1 MPALKTYR
9 EAVFSGWFGPM
20 GVGAVFLSTIAKE
33 ELEAIYEG
41 QAEKPLTIEL
51 VSPVVLFIVLASTLV
66 HGTTIPLFQLG
77 KRIRT
82 RTLSITSTGSTHR
95 LPKLAQSLSLR
106 RNHDEQDLGDGTWSQ
121 TQRNTLINTIQRK
134 KEEEEEAGKH
144 ANGLSQD
151 HKAIEIEDGAAEEDF
166 LPDDSDDKLALPP
179 SRGTEERNSSAQIQF
194 LEPVKPKPTSQ
205 ANLNVEKNEAS
216 VSSFSSFRGM
226 GNHES
231 SSSSGGGGNAL
242 LNLFRRKDHTQQQEN
257 NKAPQETEHLS
268 SPPPPEAVPQS
279 EKAAEQVADEPNATE
294 EETVAAEEA
303 YHRRGLHPRIQVW
316 EENSHI
322 VIEDTA
328 DVGPQSV
335 LTKRDP
341 EWRQKTKEKVKEL
354 EAIIKDQE
362 QK

>member
-51 VSPVVLFIVLASTLV
+51 ISPVVLFIVLASTLV

-95 LPKLAQSLSLR
+95 LPKLAQSLSFK
-106 RNHDEQDLGDGTWSQ
+106 RNHDEQNLGDGTWSQ
-121 TQRNTLINTIQRK
+121 TQRNTLINTIQRNK
-134 KEEEEEAGKH
+134 AEEEAEKQP
-144 ANGLSQD
+144 NGLPHD
-151 HKAIEIEDGAAEEDF
+151 HKAIDIEDGAAEEDF
-166 LPDDSDDKLALPP
+166 LPDDSDDRLTAAH
-179 SRGTEERNSSAQIQF
+179 GQEERNSSAQIQF
-194 LEPVKPKPTSQ
+194 LEPIKPRPTSQ

-231 SSSSGGGGNAL
+231 SSSSSGGNAL
-242 LNLFRRKDHTQQQEN
+242 LNLFRRSKDQSQD
-257 NKAPQETEHLS
+257 KSQETEER
-268 SPPPPEAVPQS
+268 PPVSVPQS
-279 EKAAEQVADEPNATE
+279 EKEAEQVADNVNASE
-294 EETVAAEEA
+294 EEAKAAEEA
-303 YHRRGLHPRIQVW
+303 YHRRSAHLHPRIQVW
-316 EENSHI
+316 EENAHI

-328 DVGPQSV
+328 NVGPQIV
-335 LTKRDP
+335 VDKQDP
-341 EWRQKTKEKVKEL
+341 EWREKTKEKVKEL
-354 EAIIKDQE
+354 ETIIKNQE
-362 QK
+362 PK